1 MVQLMVHVHRQQPE
15 YSRFVKVA
23 QTLVMY
29 KYISN
34 GHNHISKKKSSIF
47 ARLKL
52 FYIHMVSQ
60 FQQLT
65 FSIYLIYRFLV

>member
-34 GHNHISKKKSSIF
+34 GHNHISKKKV
-47 ARLKL
+47 
-52 FYIHMVSQ
+52 FYICTIKTILYSYGF